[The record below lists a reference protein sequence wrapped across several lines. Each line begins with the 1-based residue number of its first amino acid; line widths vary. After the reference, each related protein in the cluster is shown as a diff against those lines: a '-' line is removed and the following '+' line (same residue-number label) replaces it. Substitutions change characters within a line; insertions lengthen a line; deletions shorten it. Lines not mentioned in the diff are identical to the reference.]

1 MQGVISYIDTRKPT
15 EIEMETARFYEV
27 TADIP
32 WDPYSDRFSEE
43 EANFRV
49 SSLRSKLCQKSS
61 VVESMADP
69 VKFEYLEFV
78 ARPRRLSS
86 CSSRISAMIV
96 DHLEGKDSGEL
107 PNKGSGEPIGRSST
121 RVSISPEILS
131 KRWQISLK
139 KAKQTI
145 KATTQRGTRKHGD
158 KLVRRLGTQRW
169 RNKRVV
175 PGRWYSDTIY
185 FSVKS
190 ITRKEKSAQ
199 IFTNGKGFDIVY
211 PIESVKQ
218 CHQALVN
225 FIQEHGIPQVL
236 VVDGHRSQ
244 ASFDTYNTQWG

>member
-1 MQGVISYIDTRKPT
+1 
-15 EIEMETARFYEV
+15 
-27 TADIP
+27 
-32 WDPYSDRFSEE
+32 
-43 EANFRV
+43 
-49 SSLRSKLCQKSS
+49 
-61 VVESMADP
+61 
-69 VKFEYLEFV
+69 
-78 ARPRRLSS
+78 
-86 CSSRISAMIV
+86 MIV
-96 DHLEGKDSGEL
+96 DHLEGKDSGE
-107 PNKGSGEPIGRSST
+107 PSGGSSGEPIGRSST
-121 RVSISPEILS
+121 KISISPEILA

-190 ITRKEKSAQ
+190 ITRKKKSAQ
-199 IFTNGKGFDIVY
+199 IFTNGGGFDVVY

-236 VVDGHRSQ
+236 VVDGQGSH
-244 ASFDTYNTQWG
+244 DTYDTQ